1 MSEPIEKG
9 DQDLDEDGKPTRRR
23 EGDKAQPQE
32 YQSEEAADKRARAEI
47 NTGRGSGTH
56 NR

>member
-1 MSEPIEKG
+1 MGEQIEPAVKNE
-9 DQDLDEDGKPTRRR
+9 DEKPTRKKGG
-23 EGDKAQPQE
+23 EKGHSQD
-32 YQSEEAADKRARAEI
+32 YQNEEAADKRARAEI